1 MNIMKKLYCILVLL
15 VAITAVTDTYA
26 QVRVV
31 EEMNDDTSTTRNA
44 WDNNITFN
52 ADPRLA
58 LLIEKHKTQ
67 QSNGGYGGV
76 RYMRG
81 YRVQIYYGID
91 RNQAIQRKV
100 DFMRRFP
107 GVKTYM
113 SYTQP
118 QYRVKIGNFATRED
132 AVETYREAI
141 NIYGACMI
149 VPDNVVIVNTP
160 QAANND

>member
-1 MNIMKKLYCILVLL
+1 MKTLYYILFPVLL
-15 VAITAVTDTYA
+15 LCAGYTNAGA

-31 EEMNDDTSTTRNA
+31 EDMSVDTTAKNP

-58 LLIEKHKTQ
+58 ILLDRHKTLGGG
-67 QSNGGYGGV
+67 NGNGGV

-91 RNQAIQRKV
+91 RSVAIQRKV
-100 DFMRRFP
+100 DFIRRFP
-107 GVKTYM
+107 YIKTYM

-118 QYRVKIGNFATRED
+118 QYRVKVGNFATRED

-141 NIYGACMI
+141 RLYGACMI
-149 VPDNVVIVNTP
+149 VPDNVIIVNTP
-160 QAANND
+160 QGNNND

>member
-1 MNIMKKLYCILVLL
+1 MRTLFYILMPVLL
-15 VAITAVTDTYA
+15 LCGRYTTSCA
-26 QVRVV
+26 QVREI
-31 EEMNDDTSTTRNA
+31 EETPVDTTAKNP

-58 LLIEKHKTQ
+58 LLLERHKSQ
-67 QSNGGYGGV
+67 GNGGGYGV

-100 DFMRRFP
+100 DFIRRFP
-107 GVKTYM
+107 NEKTYM

-118 QYRVKIGNFATRED
+118 QYRVKVGNFATRQD
-132 AVETYREAI
+132 AVELYRQAI

-149 VPDNVVIVNTP
+149 VPDNVVIVNLP
-160 QAANND
+160 PAEQ